1 MCRQCPGEAARSLR
15 RIAQSFCYDPG
26 GMPRS
31 ARIAVL
37 LVALVVG
44 CGGPWDTVAVS
55 DQGDLCFDQDGEFV
69 TVTVRAPECLS
80 STCTRDVDGS
90 CDVTIEG
97 SAVSLESDIFW
108 EQKNGPAAS
117 CSDDCLRATAICP
130 LGHLDPGNYELLHG
144 EDRFLMTVPVIE
156 GCFE

>member
-15 RIAQSFCYDPG
+15 RIAQGVCYDSA
-26 GMPRS
+26 GMSRS
-31 ARIAVL
+31 ARFAGL

-55 DQGDLCFDQDGEFV
+55 DEGDLCFEQSGEFV
-69 TVTVRAPECLS
+69 TVTVRAPDCLS

-90 CDVTIEG
+90 CDVRVEDTAIVLG
-97 SAVSLESDIFW
+97 SDIFW
-108 EQKNGPAAS
+108 EERNGAHAR
-117 CSDDCLRATAICP
+117 CSDDCLRATAICS
-130 LGHLDPGNYELLHG
+130 LGRLDPGSYAIVHG
-144 EDRFLMTVPVIE
+144 EDRFLMTVPVVE